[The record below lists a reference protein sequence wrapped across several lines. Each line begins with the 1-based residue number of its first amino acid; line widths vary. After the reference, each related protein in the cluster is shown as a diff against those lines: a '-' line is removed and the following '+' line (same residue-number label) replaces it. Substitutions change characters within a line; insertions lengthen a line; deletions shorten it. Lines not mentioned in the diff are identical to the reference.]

1 MLLNR
6 LKRGNGNEPNLRSM
20 DKAPTY
26 RILIGGGGTGGHVF
40 PAIAI
45 ADALKEEYP
54 GTEFLFVGAKG
65 KLEMEKVPEAGYSI
79 VGLPV
84 AGFQRRLTLKNIS
97 FFYRLLVSMIRSRR
111 IVGRFS
117 PDLAV
122 GVGGY
127 ASGPILKAAARKG
140 VPILIQEQNS
150 YAGVTNRLLARSAR
164 TICVAYERMDRYFP
178 ADRIVITGNPV
189 RKDLLDLQ
197 VKPPEGFR
205 EFGIEQGKTI
215 CLVLGGSLGART
227 LNQSFLEGMDK
238 LDREDLILL
247 WQCGRL
253 YQAEVE
259 GQVRTGG
266 LKNIRVLPFIG
277 RMDLAYG
284 LADLIVARAGAITI
298 SELCIVG
305 RPVILVPSPNV
316 AEDHQRHNAE
326 ALVELEAARMVPDD
340 RAREQLVDQMLEL
353 IADRAEREKLA
364 KNIKQLGRRD
374 ASRQIAAEAGKILA
388 GP

>member
-1 MLLNR
+1 
-6 LKRGNGNEPNLRSM
+6 M
-20 DKAPTY
+20 DKRQPY

-45 ADALKEEYP
+45 ADALKEKDP
-54 GTEFLFVGAKG
+54 GMEFLFVGALG

-97 FFYRLLVSMIRSRR
+97 FFYKLFVSMIRSRR
-111 IVGRFS
+111 IVGQFT

-164 TICVAYERMDRYFP
+164 TICVAYEKMERYFP

-189 RKDLLDLQ
+189 RQQLLDLQ
-197 VKPPEGFR
+197 PDPVQGYR
-205 EFGIEQGKTI
+205 EFEIEKEKKV
-215 CLVLGGSLGART
+215 CLVVGGSLGART
-227 LNQSFLEGMDK
+227 LNRSFMEGLEK
-238 LDREDLILL
+238 LDRDDLVVL
-247 WQCGRL
+247 WQCGRF
-253 YQAEVE
+253 YHKEVE
-259 GQVRTGG
+259 EKLRASG
-266 LKNIRVLPFIG
+266 LKNIRVMPFIS

-284 LADLIVARAGAITI
+284 VADVIVSRAGAITI

-305 RPVILVPSPNV
+305 KPVILVPSPNV
-316 AEDHQRHNAE
+316 AEDHQTHNAASLVSKNAALMISDAE
-326 ALVELEAARMVPDD
+326 AGD
-340 RAREQLVDQMLEL
+340 QLVDRMLKLME
-353 IADRAEREKLA
+353 DRTEREKLS
-364 KNIKQLGRRD
+364 KNIKQLGIVD
-374 ASRQIAAEAGKILA
+374 ASQRIAAEAQKILIEQ
-388 GP
+388 